1 MINKISSFDKVT
13 QYNGLCDDCYESRGN
28 QVLLREWSKLCPECD
43 KCEECCRDTDD
54 CDWIMKEDN

>member
-1 MINKISSFDKVT
+1 MISQINNFNNIT
-13 QYNGLCDDCYESRGN
+13 QYNGLCDDCYE
-28 QVLLREWSKLCPECD
+28 WFKLCSECD